1 MFAMGRPFGFVLVLA
16 LAPTL
21 SASAQPAS
29 KPSGYTLSGETCGPF
44 PRLPIAMRPG
54 YCAGLVAGKDDGL
67 IFPRTIVQ
75 VPDTR
80 FFVVVDMG
88 GWDAGRGRVLLLDPQ
103 APQGRRVKV
112 LLAKLD
118 MPHGLGVGPDRRI
131 YIGTADTIF
140 RFDPRAAQPAATV
153 EIVLQN
159 LPGRKP
165 KLSDGTVLA
174 RNAHPLKH
182 FIFDR
187 TGRLFVNIGAPS
199 DKCAT
204 GNNETKPCAAGE
216 GDAPLAAVWMFS
228 PPSGGIFPA
237 LRPGERNPPHEVF
250 ARGLRNSMAL
260 AAHPRFPDEGFAL
273 LQGENARDL
282 PEADRPNEEI
292 NALERGKH
300 YGWPYCYDL
309 ATVSPEY
316 AAFLKASSA
325 YRNLCGDAARY
336 RRPHSLLPPHGAPLG
351 MLYYEGTKFPELAG
365 KLLVGLHGYRLTGSR
380 IVTYDTDVH
389 GFPKIQPPPVHYN
402 VSCSAVPRVFRTES
416 EAQVAAA
423 PGIELIGDWHKVTG
437 VRPQGAPV
445 GMTVASDG
453 AIWLAEDKNQTIIR
467 IDAEPVERAASPL
480 SCGLR
485 TAEQINELVRMV
497 LGNTES
503 RKRLTQVRTDLI
515 ERLCTGCHSGF
526 GIKPAMTGAQ
536 KDEAALRFM
545 LMQDAWVYPGA
556 PDAGRM
562 HERVWGKGAGKIMP
576 ANGAQLLT
584 TEAYRRT
591 LTALDDF
598 VADMVPGTRKRI
610 AGQAVVS
617 SRAGKS
623 CGSLPNQTGV
633 TVTDLKPK
641 EKPGFGRIYRPADRY
656 LNGDCIDRD
665 GYYVPA
671 ANLRDP

>member
-1 MFAMGRPFGFVLVLA
+1 MGARGWPFGFVLTLLA
-16 LAPTL
+16 MAPAVP
-21 SASAQPAS
+21 SASAQPATRL
-29 KPSGYTLSGETCGPF
+29 SGYTLGAETCGPF

-54 YCAGLVAGKDDGL
+54 YCAGLVAGKEDGL
-67 IFPRTIVQ
+67 IFPRTVVQ

-88 GWDAGRGRVLLLDPQ
+88 GWDPGRGRVLLLDPD
-103 APQGRRVKV
+103 APQGKRVTV
-112 LLAKLD
+112 LLTKLD
-118 MPHGLGVGPDRRI
+118 LPHGLGVGPDRRI
-131 YIGTADTIF
+131 YVGTADKIF
-140 RFDPRAAQPAATV
+140 RFDPLAAQPATTV
-153 EIVLQN
+153 ETILQG
-159 LPGRKP
+159 LPGLKP
-165 KLSDGTVLA
+165 TLADGTVAA

-204 GNNETKPCAAGE
+204 GNAETRPCVAGE
-216 GDAPLAAVWMFS
+216 GTSPLAAVWMFS
-228 PPSGGIFPA
+228 APTGGIFPA
-237 LRPGERNPPHEVF
+237 LRSGEKNPPHEVL

-282 PEADRPNEEI
+282 PDADKPNEEI
-292 NALERGKH
+292 NALARMH

-309 ATVSPEY
+309 TTVSPEY
-316 AAFLKASSA
+316 AAFLKTGA
-325 YRNLCGDAARY
+325 YRNLCNDAARY

-351 MLYYEGTKFPELAG
+351 MLYYDGTKFPELAG
-365 KLLVGLHGYRLTGSR
+365 KLIVGLHGYRPTGSR
-380 IVTYDTDVH
+380 VIYYDIDER
-389 GFPKIQPPPVHYN
+389 GFPQIQPPPVYYN
-402 VSCSAVPRVFRTES
+402 VSCTAAPRVFRTEN

-423 PGIELIGDWHKVTG
+423 QPIELIGDWHKVNG

-445 GMTVASDG
+445 GMTVAADG

-467 IDAEPVERAASPL
+467 IDAEPAERAASPL
-480 SCGLR
+480 PCGLR
-485 TAEQINELVRMV
+485 TPDQINALVRVV
-497 LGNTES
+497 LGNAES

-515 ERLCTGCHSGF
+515 ERRCAGCHSDF
-526 GIKPAMTGAQ
+526 HIKPAMTGAQ

-545 LMQDAWVYPGA
+545 LAQDAWVYPGM
-556 PDAGRM
+556 PEAGRM
-562 HERVWGKGAGKIMP
+562 HERVWGKGSGRIMP
-576 ANGAQLLT
+576 ANGAQLLAS
-584 TEAYRRT
+584 EAYRRT
-591 LTALDDF
+591 LEALDAF

-610 AGQAVVS
+610 GTTAPVVN
-617 SRAGKS
+617 RVGKS

-656 LNGDCIDRD
+656 LNGDCADRD
-665 GYYVPA
+665 GYYVPL
-671 ANLRDP
+671 ANFREP